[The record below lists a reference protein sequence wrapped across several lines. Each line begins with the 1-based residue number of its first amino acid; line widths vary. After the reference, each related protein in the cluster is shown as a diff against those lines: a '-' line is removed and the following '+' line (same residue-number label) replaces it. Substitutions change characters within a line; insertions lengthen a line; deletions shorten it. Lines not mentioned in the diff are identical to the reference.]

1 MLGGHGRELG
11 SQGPCRCGGSS
22 FVVVLELLVAV
33 KGLILSSCDGGHS
46 STISSI
52 VIIVLSIL
60 EKYYNLELL

>member
-1 MLGGHGRELG
+1 MLGGHGREVG
-11 SQGPCRCGGSS
+11 SQGHCRCGGSS
-22 FVVVLELLVAV
+22 FVVLEVLVAV